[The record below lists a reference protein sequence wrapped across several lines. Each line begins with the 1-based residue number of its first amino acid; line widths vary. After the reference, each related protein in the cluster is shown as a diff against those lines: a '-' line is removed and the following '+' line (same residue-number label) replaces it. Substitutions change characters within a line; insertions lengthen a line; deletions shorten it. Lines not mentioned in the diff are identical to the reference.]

1 MVGEEGLA
9 EQFIVLGIRGMLR
22 KRKPCLMSICGH
34 WDSTDQLRWVGT
46 KTAGWIS
53 YGCCQSDQYRIDRL
67 SLCNARTA
75 SSKWKSQTRRS
86 APAVGLFLSTAVYNR
101 VSMFPASYLT
111 IIFAQHGFPPS
122 R

>member
-1 MVGEEGLA
+1 MFNEHLRTLGFDRPVALGWDKDGGLDILWLLPIGSIPHRPIVSVQCKNGE
-9 EQFIVLGIRGMLR
+9 
-22 KRKPCLMSICGH
+22 
-34 WDSTDQLRWVGT
+34 
-46 KTAGWIS
+46 
-53 YGCCQSDQYRIDRL
+53 
-67 SLCNARTA
+67 
-75 SSKWKSQTRRS
+75 QTRRS